1 VATTATTR
9 WVVLGFGRASAGVG
23 QQTPRNLLGFKDGT
37 RNLRHPAEFEEFVW
51 LKEADWMQGGTYQ
64 VVRKIRMLIENW
76 DGDRVADQQ
85 HTIGRTKLEG
95 APLTGKQEFD
105 APNFHKRGADGQPI
119 IDPDA
124 HISLAAFE
132 HNDGVRILR
141 RSYNYTD
148 GLNSVGLLDAGLLFI
163 AYMNNSEHFVQLQTK
178 LGASDL
184 LNEYIQHIGSAI
196 FAVPPAPKRGS
207 YIGEQLFA

>member
-1 VATTATTR
+1 M
-9 WVVLGFGRASAGVG
+9 VLGFGRASAGVG

-37 RNLRHPAEFEEFVW
+37 RNLKLPAEFDRFVW
-51 LKEADWMQGGTYQ
+51 CKDADWMTGGTYQ
-64 VVRKIRMLIENW
+64 VARKVRMIIENW
-76 DGDRVADQQ
+76 DGDRVSDQQ
-85 HTIGRTKLEG
+85 TVFGRTKLEG
-95 APLTGKQEFD
+95 APLTGKKEFD
-105 APNFHKRGADGQPI
+105 TPNFDKRNAAGKPVI
-119 IDPDA
+119 SPDA

-148 GLNSVGLLDAGLLFI
+148 GLNDVGLLDAGLLLI
-163 AYMNNSEHFVQLQTK
+163 AYMNNPQHFVQLQTK

-196 FAVPPAPKRGS
+196 FAVPPAPSRGH
-207 YIGEQLFA
+207 YIGEALFA

>member
-1 VATTATTR
+1 V
-9 WVVLGFGRASAGVG
+9 
-23 QQTPRNLLGFKDGT
+23 
-37 RNLRHPAEFEEFVW
+37 
-51 LKEADWMQGGTYQ
+51 
-64 VVRKIRMLIENW
+64 
-76 DGDRVADQQ
+76 
-85 HTIGRTKLEG
+85 
-95 APLTGKQEFD
+95 
-105 APNFHKRGADGQPI
+105 

-148 GLNSVGLLDAGLLFI
+148 GLNPDGLLDAGLLFI
-163 AYMNNSEHFVQLQTK
+163 AYMNNPDHFVQLQTK

-196 FAVPPAPKRGS
+196 FAVPAAPKRGG
-207 YIGEQLFA
+207 YVGELLFT